1 MAPDIEGI
9 GLTSKRVRLKMVE
22 RLRTQGITDERV
34 LSVMAQIPRHI
45 FVQEAFASRA
55 YDDTALPLGLGQTI
69 SQPFVVARMTSLLL
83 EGRQSL
89 GKVLEIGTG
98 CGYQAA
104 VLAPLSEVVYS
115 VERISEM
122 LQLAREHL
130 FWLKEP
136 RVRLKHADGTMGMA
150 EVAPFDS
157 ILVAAATPEIP
168 QALLKQLAPSGRLII
183 PMLMGDDGTQYL
195 KRVDYT
201 SKGFEEQLLEE
212 VRFVPLLSGLQ

>member
-1 MAPDIEGI
+1 MAPDLEGV

-22 RLRTQGITDERV
+22 RLRNQGIKDERV
-34 LSVMAQIPRHI
+34 LNVMAQIPRHI

-69 SQPFVVARMTSLLL
+69 SQPLIVAKMISALL
-83 EGRQSL
+83 EGRETL
-89 GKVLEIGTG
+89 GKVLEVGTG

-115 VERISEM
+115 VERIAEM
-122 LQLAREHL
+122 LALAREHL

-136 RVRLKHADGTMGMA
+136 RVRLKHADGQMGMP

-157 ILVAAATPEIP
+157 IIVSAATRDVP
-168 QALLKQLAPSGRLII
+168 QTLLDQLAVGGRLVI
-183 PMLMGDDGTQYL
+183 PVFFEDDNVQYL
-195 KRVDYT
+195 KRVDL
-201 SKGFEEQLLEE
+201 SSNGFEETLLEE
-212 VRFVPLLSGLQ
+212 VRFVPLLYGIQ